1 MGGGMRQVIR
11 FRGQLMTGR
20 TISHFLWFVA
30 CFCSIQTFPSLF
42 YLLQS
47 KLGCTESLS
56 VCLNNE
62 RACVGPSAVASLCCP
77 CQNLPERKKCRV
89 DILKTLCCYYRLA
102 RVIKQDWCIR
112 PQWKPTCGRHIHR
125 PFCFLINFFFF
136 CSISVFQEFP
146 CSVFH
151 VAMAT
156 SYVGGCAAHITPR
169 SHSSPEE
176 WRTQMHPSLG
186 FRSSKETSAK
196 LRRSV

>member
-20 TISHFLWFVA
+20 TISHFFWFVA
-30 CFCSIQTFPSLF
+30 CFCSIQAFLSLF

-89 DILKTLCCYYRLA
+89 DILKTLCCYYRLT

-136 CSISVFQEFP
+136 LLHFCLSRIP
-146 CSVFH
+146 LLCLPRCH
-151 VAMAT
+151 GNKLC
-156 SYVGGCAAHITPR
+156 GGCAAHITPR